1 MSTKM
6 SIRIAGLLVCM
17 IVLGTAGAHAG
28 GRVGAGLTYWHAL
41 KDVKVTHFDRDG
53 ASWFLSYQSRGA
65 YLIGWEADIEMM
77 PEGFM
82 GSPKSVYAPQAYV
95 IAGTSLYGAAG
106 IGWYYSDGAWAD
118 APFYVLRA
126 GMELTLLPSIYL
138 DLSGNYRFTKW
149 GSLKNE
155 DVDID
160 TDTIMLGA
168 AVRLG
173 F

>member
-1 MSTKM
+1 MSRTKRIM
-6 SIRIAGLLVCM
+6 IAGLLVCM
-17 IVLGTAGAHAG
+17 LGLCAAGAQAG
-28 GRVGAGLTYWHAL
+28 SRVGAGLTYWYAL
-41 KDVKVTHFDRDG
+41 DDIDFGNFDRNG

-65 YLIGWEADIEMM
+65 HLIGWEADFEMM

-82 GSPKSVYAPQAYV
+82 ASPKSVYAPQAYV

-106 IGWYYSDGAWAD
+106 IGWYYSDGDWSD
-118 APFYVLRA
+118 EPFYALRA
-126 GMELTLLPSIYL
+126 GMEIMLLPTVYL
-138 DLSGNYRFTKW
+138 DVSANYRFTNW
-149 GSLKNE
+149 GNLKNE

-168 AVRLG
+168 AIRLG

>member
-1 MSTKM
+1 MNTGVR
-6 SIRIAGLLVCM
+6 IRMVGLLVCM
-17 IVLGTAGAHAG
+17 TILCAAGARAG

-41 KDVKVTHFDRDG
+41 KDVKVTHFDRNG

-65 YLIGWEADIEMM
+65 YLIGWEADFEMM

-82 GSPKSVYAPQAYV
+82 ASQKKVYAPQAYV

-106 IGWYYSDGAWAD
+106 LGWYYSDGNWAD

-149 GSLKNE
+149 GSLKDDNI
-155 DVDID
+155 DID